1 MRTWHRLATGFT
13 CALFMATCS
22 ASRSTEP
29 AVSTAQTAIDSAP
42 TTLSSEPGQ
51 PSPHSAVAAPDCPDN
66 CTLGQLATQKGVRIG
81 AAVNSDL
88 LKNNPAY
95 AEAVSTYFNAVTP
108 ENVMKWTIIHPAW
121 DQWNWTA
128 ADDLVNFAEANNM
141 SVKGTTLVWG
151 QEFGNGLPDW
161 MRDITDPEDFKQAMI
176 DSITTQVTHFKG
188 RVSGWD
194 VVNEPLRYNGPE
206 LDQNVFLQRLGID
219 YIALAFRTAHA
230 ADPDAKLWL
239 NEAFTEYYPA
249 RADAVVALAKS
260 LVDAGVPITGV
271 GLQTHLIINTEIPA
285 GSVDSLV
292 LRLQD
297 LGLEV
302 GLSEV
307 DVPLSPQRTET
318 DQVALYTQVIGECL
332 NLGCNDITVWGVS
345 DGDTWLDDKGIRGS
359 NVFLRPFSN
368 PSNPL
373 LLDRSYKPKP
383 AYFAVLALLKNR

>member
-1 MRTWHRLATGFT
+1 MTIWPRLAAGF
-13 CALFMATCS
+13 AGVLIMVGCS
-22 ASRSTEP
+22 ASRPSESNP
-29 AVSTAQTAIDSAP
+29 AVDQTTVEGASAP
-42 TTLSSEPGQ
+42 LSSGQ
-51 PSPHSAVAAPDCPDN
+51 LPTTPQSSAVAVDCGDN
-66 CTLGQLATQKGVRIG
+66 CTLGQLATQKGIRIG

-95 AEAVSTYFNAVTP
+95 AAAVATYFNAVTP
-108 ENVMKWTIIHPAW
+108 ENVMKWTIIHPAR
-121 DQWNWTA
+121 DEWNWTA
-128 ADDLVNFAEANNM
+128 ADDLVNFAEAHNM

-161 MRDITDPEDFKQAMI
+161 LRDITDPEDFKQAMI
-176 DSITTQVTHFKG
+176 DSITTQVAHFKG

-194 VVNEPLRYNGPE
+194 VINEPLSYDGPE

-219 YIALAFRTAHA
+219 YIALAFRAAHA

-260 LVDAGVPITGV
+260 LVDAGVPITGI
-271 GLQTHLIINTEIPA
+271 GLQTHLIINTEIPV
-285 GSVDSLV
+285 GSVDSLI

-307 DVPLSPQRTET
+307 DVPISPQRTEA
-318 DQVALYTQVIGECL
+318 DQVALYTQVVGECL

-359 NVFLRPFSN
+359 NVLLRPFSN

-383 AYFAVLALLKNR
+383 AYFAVLALLQNR